1 MSRSSSGTKAPAW
14 RQTSEH
20 GNSGPRQSTKKCLVS
35 LLQLLPH
42 PTLRLLFGFLI
53 FLQFECEEQQSTAQ
67 EQSMSGCCRSVT
79 GNARNSVP
87 QVSWNICSVAL
98 SPHTLGIKP
107 GHRDGGIFI
116 KPKNVSGG
124 KVLSK
129 WLYIKK
135 ICTKLSM
142 TIHTY
147 NSKTQEERQGS
158 QE

>member
-1 MSRSSSGTKAPAW
+1 MTPIRQENRSCPLLRFSINIYGTSRFITLHPLRLHFYFLKIQKQRKTWERFWDEKMSRSSSGTKAPAW

-42 PTLRLLFGFLI
+42 PTPRLLFGFLI

-87 QVSWNICSVAL
+87 KSPGTSAL
-98 SPHTLGIKP
+98 WHSLLTHLG
-107 GHRDGGIFI
+107 
-116 KPKNVSGG
+116 
-124 KVLSK
+124 
-129 WLYIKK
+129 
-135 ICTKLSM
+135 
-142 TIHTY
+142 
-147 NSKTQEERQGS
+147 
-158 QE
+158 